1 MIGTAWLLLHLLRQS
16 GASVLS
22 YVAVV
27 YDTVKPCSLSLS
39 LKYRRNSITVQC
51 SVYCRARTVF

>member
-27 YDTVKPCSLSLS
+27 YDTVKPCSLSL
-39 LKYRRNSITVQC
+39 K
-51 SVYCRARTVF
+51 